1 MRSNLIPAIRCVVE
15 TASVLASDFVLLPL
29 KLNEICARLCA
40 FVIIYMCM
48 YVCMADAVACKLTQI
63 FGKIMEKTEYR
74 KENECA
80 AFVQI

>member
-1 MRSNLIPAIRCVVE
+1 
-15 TASVLASDFVLLPL
+15 
-29 KLNEICARLCA
+29 
-40 FVIIYMCM
+40 M